1 MDDGRAT
8 ALGLLL
14 PRALEEIAGEDPAD
28 GEGLRPP
35 PLEKDLAQAQLIY
48 HLEELARAGDW
59 DGLSQAARD
68 FASGQRRG
76 ALRGYDGDPLKDR
89 LESFRKEVKR
99 AAGEL
104 LKYLAADRAACMRE
118 IAQTAPW

>member
-1 MDDGRAT
+1 MGRPFPGGA
-8 ALGLLL
+8 
-14 PRALEEIAGEDPAD
+14 
-28 GEGLRPP
+28 GLRPGP
-35 PLEKDLAQAQLIY
+35 A
-48 HLEELARAGDW
+48 
-59 DGLSQAARD
+59 
-68 FASGQRRG
+68 G